1 MGDKALFILRV
12 TLQQGMKGLPG
23 TNSVAYWDGLVSFV
37 NAANAANGSVFTTS
51 IFDVCKEWA

>member
-12 TLQQGMKGLPG
+12 TLQQDMKGLPG

-37 NAANAANGSVFTTS
+37 NAANGSVFTTS
-51 IFDVCKEWA
+51 IFYVCKERA